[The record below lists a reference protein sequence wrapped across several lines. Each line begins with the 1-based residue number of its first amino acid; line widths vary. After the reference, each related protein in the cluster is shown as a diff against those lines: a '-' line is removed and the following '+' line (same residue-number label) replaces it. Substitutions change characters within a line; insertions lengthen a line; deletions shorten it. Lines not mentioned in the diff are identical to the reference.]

1 MVSTEAAWEMKL
13 GMRVAAIRSTG
24 KYIQND
30 PQRRQ
35 TLEKLGFVW
44 RMRQASQGFDTAEGV
59 TFDQFYDAL
68 KWYDKLYPDDK
79 LDIPHEFVVPSEGP
93 WPDNIRGLPLG
104 MVKASKLD
112 DKAFLKSDPDSVE
125 KLAALGLSVKPQS
138 KIPAN
143 DARFQKVLD
152 GLKRYKEIHG
162 DLLVPQPFVIPE
174 DSPDWPEETWGL
186 RLGARVNA
194 IRSQG
199 TFVKSDPDKR
209 QMLNDIGF
217 VWDPP
222 QSQRRKRGR
231 ESLQEDI
238 EEEDSEIEVQN
249 NDRKLSGGA
258 DGDDQSD
265 LLDNIFGAGFDF
277 DDQLNQN
284 AGDEV
289 EENAAPTWGLEAG
302 RDPEQAFA
310 AREEFK
316 QPDQDDWKPPLNL
329 EESLNAAAQRAE
341 AVGII
346 EPGG

>member
-1 MVSTEAAWEMKL
+1 MKL

-24 KYIQND
+24 KYIQSD
-30 PQRRQ
+30 PKRRQ
-35 TLEKLGFVW
+35 SLEKLGFVW

-59 TFDQFYDAL
+59 TFDQFYSAL
-68 KWYDKLYPDDK
+68 QWYDKLYPDDK
-79 LDIPHEFVVPSEGP
+79 LDVPNEFVVPNEGP
-93 WPDNIRGLPLG
+93 WPESIRGLPLG
-104 MVKASKLD
+104 MVKSSKLK
-112 DKAFLKSDPDSVE
+112 DKKFLKSDPESEE
-125 KLAALGLSVKPQS
+125 KLAALGLSIKQK

-152 GLKRYKEIHG
+152 GLLRYKEMNG

-231 ESLQEDI
+231 KSQDEIDA
-238 EEEDSEIEVQN
+238 EEAEKRKNAEVGSSDN
-249 NDRKLSGGA
+249 NDQP
-258 DGDDQSD
+258 DP
-265 LLDNIFGAGFDF
+265 LDNIFGAGFDF
-277 DDQLNQN
+277 DEQLASQ
-284 AGDEV
+284 EE
-289 EENAAPTWGLEAG
+289 EENVAPTWGLEAG
-302 RDPEQAFA
+302 RDPEPAFA
-310 AREEFK
+310 AREELK
-316 QPDQDDWKPPLNL
+316 QPDQDEWKPPVNL
-329 EESLNAAAQRAE
+329 EESLNAAAERAE

-346 EPGG
+346 GPGG